1 MAAKDRHG
9 RTPLHYAARGGHSGT
24 LDVLIDEGGL
34 ELVLV
39 LDCNDKL
46 ARDLA
51 LAGGHDFVA
60 RRLDDMVA
68 EAQSSDSEADSET
81 LLAFSRPSSPLAGR
95 RRGREGDSDSEDE
108 GDPDWQ
114 SAALMGGAFVWR
126 GLSVLSWASPSC
138 GALCRRCRR
147 RCRRRRLRRRR
158 VASPSLPRTANRP
171 PPQPK
176 TRSSCGAWSN
186 GHRISWRR

>member
-9 RTPLHYAARGGHSGT
+9 RTPLHYVARGGHSGT

-95 RRGREGDSDSEDE
+95 RGRKGDSDSEDE

-114 SAALMGGAFVWR
+114 SAALMGGAFVSR

-138 GALCRRCRR
+138 GALSSLPSPLPSPPPPSCCRRCPAPLSPPCR
-147 RCRRRRLRRRR
+147 RCPAPL
-158 VASPSLPRTANRP
+158 TANR
-171 PPQPK
+171 
-176 TRSSCGAWSN
+176 
-186 GHRISWRR
+186 